1 MAPGEVHEVRILNV
15 GRDGT
20 VSGYF
25 DCAEKLAGGP
35 LRGKRGRAFWRH
47 GNGYKVAIDQER
59 GVWYHHVT
67 GVGGGPK

>member
-1 MAPGEVHEVRILNV
+1 MTLLDLPILTAWHAF
-15 GRDGT
+15 G
-20 VSGYF
+20 
-25 DCAEKLAGGP
+25 GGP